1 MVSSIANLSAIWYD
15 GGMTT
20 DQTNLKIALNRMAMA
35 EGAAATNLLIL
46 HCLAK
51 QRDPLLIDAL
61 RYYGSHLGRLSA
73 IEICDRLAEITDPHR
88 KE

>member
-1 MVSSIANLSAIWYD
+1 MTYIADVKL
-15 GGMTT
+15 
-20 DQTNLKIALNRMAMA
+20 ALNRMAQA
-35 EGAAATNLLIL
+35 EGTGETNVLIL
-46 HCLAK
+46 HVLAK

-73 IEICDRLAEITDPHR
+73 IEICDRLAAITDPHR